1 MMATAVLRG
10 QSTVFSGSQHLARRR
25 VLTILMGWV
34 PGDNVCH
41 SDALIL
47 ERERKTVRGPRR
59 VP

>member
-1 MMATAVLRG
+1 MSKAPAH
-10 QSTVFSGSQHLARRR
+10 SSSQNLARRR
-25 VLTILMGWV
+25 VLMILMGWV